1 MEVEKFFAPDMDT
14 EKSFAYIGRAIEAMR
29 HEEPDDFFGTT
40 ISPQQKGAAA
50 YEGETI
56 CLRMGFS
63 EETAA
68 RLCAI
73 SKALQ
78 HIGFV
83 RSIDLN
89 SSEMPGLLLGG
100 SYYSYDEPARD
111 SRLRFAPLE
120 RDKEYKGPRFWV
132 SPEEGEFNGKI
143 EIEAKGFRFVVF
155 GGRGRVFSYL
165 SRQAFER
172 LMKEAKA
179 AKPKAGPKP

>member
-29 HEEPDDFFGTT
+29 KEEPGDYFGAVVK
-40 ISPQQKGAAA
+40 PQHQLSA

-56 CLRMGFS
+56 SLRMGFT

-83 RSIDLN
+83 RSIDFS
-89 SSEMPGLLLGG
+89 SSEIPGLLLGG
-100 SYYSYDEPARD
+100 SYYTHDEPAKD

-120 RDKEYKGPRFWV
+120 WKDDKGPRFWV
-132 SPEEGEFNGKI
+132 SPEEGEFNGRI
-143 EIEAKGFRFVVF
+143 EIEAKGFRFSVF

-165 SRQAFER
+165 TRVAFER

-179 AKPKAGPKP
+179 VKPAGKARPKP